1 MQTIYVIIQLGIC
14 LSLKGVFMKN
24 KKGTLSILLYLLV
37 NTPFYDH
44 LYLFPTKLT
53 VCLDNNLNRHF
64 ED

>member
-1 MQTIYVIIQLGIC
+1 
-14 LSLKGVFMKN
+14 MKN

-64 ED
+64 EDNMFEDDIIAILNCI